1 MSRNDTRI
9 GNHVIFLPHALRH
22 GLYLHVSDPKL
33 YLAMSKAINPRD
45 KLRISP
51 KQVHDTYM
59 SAMSQLQS
67 NKKHQGY
74 LKCLLNSQIIIA
86 RFC

>member
-1 MSRNDTRI
+1 MIQELETMSYFYHMLLDM
-9 GNHVIFLPHALRH
+9 G
-22 GLYLHVSDPKL
+22 YLHVSDPKL
-33 YLAMSKAINPRD
+33 YLAMSTAIHPRD

-59 SAMSQLQS
+59 SAVSQLQS
-67 NKKHQGY
+67 NRKQQAY

-86 RFC
+86 KFC